1 MNARNIQT
9 FLMVSAAFFAMSA
22 PVRSNSAS
30 TLANAVACTARVS
43 PARIASDRATPSS
56 EANED
61 DQLS

>member
-1 MNARNIQT
+1 
-9 FLMVSAAFFAMSA
+9 
-22 PVRSNSAS
+22 
-30 TLANAVACTARVS
+30 VACTARVS